1 MLTLSGQLWKI
12 QESDYTD
19 KTTGVIAKKYKAEVL
34 DSVGGKTSI
43 ETITIDPSVVTH
55 WRKLEGSN
63 VTVQVRMFALAGTR
77 PGSPPIFGLSLV
89 DKNSIPVPD
98 SRPLLKAA

>member
-19 KTTGVIAKKYKAEVL
+19 KTTGVISKKYKAEVL

-43 ETITIDPSVVTH
+43 ETITIDPSVVMH
-55 WRKLEGSN
+55 WRKLEGAN
-63 VTVQVRMFALAGTR
+63 VTIQVRMFALAGTR

-98 SRPLLKAA
+98 SKPLLKAA